1 MSLSDAEDHADTD
14 VIRRACDQT
23 LRSRRPCA
31 RREVLCA
38 EPGRSHKCP
47 AQVVGTVPEGA
58 SRTRNVCVYEKSD
71 TVIVPKNVANK
82 EGMPSAEQREGR
94 AVLKW
99 NSQSPAAIR
108 TQSRG
113 IASTGLLAVRRAAQ
127 SRKNL
132 KFTALMHHIDI
143 GLLRQSY
150 LKLKRNAASGIDGV
164 DWRAYGERLEE
175 RLSLLHKRIQLGSYR
190 AQPSRRV
197 YIPKADGSLRPLSI
211 LCIEDKVVQQAVVE
225 VLETIYESDFMG
237 FSYGFR
243 PGRGQHD
250 ALDALQVALY
260 RKQVNWILDADIRK
274 FFDSM
279 DHEWTLRFLQHRIGD
294 RRLLRLIRKWLK
306 VGIMED
312 GRRVRQ
318 EIGAPQGAVISPIL
332 ANIYLHYV
340 FDLWVN
346 HWRKQNAKGDVIVIR
361 YADDTV
367 LGFQYKQ
374 DAEGLLEAIKTR
386 LSGFGLALH
395 PRKTRLLEF
404 GRYAQERRARKG
416 KGKAETFDFLGF
428 THYCSRARKNGWFKV
443 ERKTITKRMWAQ
455 LKLIKTELRRRLHRP
470 IAETGRWLNQ
480 VIRGHMAYYAV
491 PGNGASIASFV
502 YHVEWLWLRAL
513 CRRSQRQRMNWSR
526 FRRIANRY
534 VPKIRIMHP
543 QPLHRFDAK
552 YTREEPSA
560 LGAHAG
566 ICAGGAG

>member
-71 TVIVPKNVANK
+71 TAIVPKNVANK
-82 EGMPSAEQREGR
+82 EGMPLAEQREGR

-113 IASTGLLAVRRAAQ
+113 VASTGLLAVRRAAQ

-211 LCIEDKVVQQAVVE
+211 LCIEDKVVQQAIVE
-225 VLETIYESDFMG
+225 VLQAIYESDFMG

-294 RRLLRLIRKWLK
+294 CRLLRLIRKWLK
-306 VGIMED
+306 VGIVED

-318 EIGAPQGAVISPIL
+318 EIGAP
-332 ANIYLHYV
+332 
-340 FDLWVN
+340 
-346 HWRKQNAKGDVIVIR
+346 KG
-361 YADDTV
+361 
-367 LGFQYKQ
+367 
-374 DAEGLLEAIKTR
+374 R
-386 LSGFGLALH
+386 LSRQFLQTSTCITFSICGLTIGENKMLKEVLLSSAMQMTPYWVSNISRMQRDCWRPLKPASQASVLRSILGKH
-395 PRKTRLLEF
+395 GCLSSVDMLKNDVREGGKVSPRLLIF
-404 GRYAQERRARKG
+404 SDLHTIATARGRMAGSKWNG
-416 KGKAETFDFLGF
+416 K
-428 THYCSRARKNGWFKV
+428 
-443 ERKTITKRMWAQ
+443 Q
-455 LKLIKTELRRRLHRP
+455 
-470 IAETGRWLNQ
+470 
-480 VIRGHMAYYAV
+480 
-491 PGNGASIASFV
+491 
-502 YHVEWLWLRAL
+502 
-513 CRRSQRQRMNWSR
+513 
-526 FRRIANRY
+526 
-534 VPKIRIMHP
+534 
-543 QPLHRFDAK
+543 
-552 YTREEPSA
+552 
-560 LGAHAG
+560 
-566 ICAGGAG
+566 